1 MDGPPAA
8 LGLPAAIAMGF
19 LGSPH
24 CLGMCGGIAGSLDSA
39 LAAPRLGA
47 AGRHTLLSLGRI
59 GTYALLGAA
68 AGALGLAAGDLV
80 GVRGG
85 IWLRIAFGLAM
96 VLVGMHV
103 AAWWNGLAALEVAGL
118 SLWRRVVPLFRSV
131 TPADRVWKV
140 VALGALWGWLP
151 CGLVYAALAGAIG
164 TGSGFAGA
172 AFMAGFGLGTL
183 PMLVA
188 TGVFAD
194 RLRRISTRA
203 STRRAAGALL
213 VAFGLWTAGSAI
225 LALTGGSPGGHD
237 HPMHSGWQSQKSV
250 HTLVVG
256 ARVGGRPWPN
266 EVPPP
271 KVRCPS

>member
-1 MDGPPAA
+1 MDGPPTA

-24 CLGMCGGIAGSLDSA
+24 CLGMCGGIAGAFDSA
-39 LAAPRLGA
+39 LGGPGPALGA
-47 AGRHTLLSLGRI
+47 AGRHALLSLGRI

-103 AAWWNGLAALEVAGL
+103 AAWWNGLAALEAGGL
-118 SLWRRVVPLFRSV
+118 SIWRRVVPLFRSV

-140 VALGALWGWLP
+140 LALGALWGWLP
-151 CGLVYAALAGAIG
+151 CGLVYAALAGAIAA
-164 TGSGFAGA
+164 GSGVAGA
-172 AFMAGFGLGTL
+172 TFMAGFGLGTL

-194 RLRRISTRA
+194 RLRRVSTRA
-203 STRRAAGALL
+203 STRRTAGALL
-213 VAFGLWTAGSAI
+213 VAFGLWTAGSAL
-225 LALTGGSPGGHD
+225 LALGGSSHAGHD
-237 HPMHSGWQSQKSV
+237 H
-250 HTLVVG
+250 VG
-256 ARVGGRPWPN
+256 CVQEEGDLRHRALAIATKPQYL
-266 EVPPP
+266 
-271 KVRCPS
+271 